1 MKRRKLLAMA
11 VILIMVQLLGFTTF
25 LETGYAQQGYS
36 VSYSPCSEG
45 ASKTVDDLP
54 SGWTKT
60 TNNGFTHI
68 KDANGN
74 IRVRIDPPD
83 AKTSYPHKHLYD
95 ELGNSLDVNGNIVSP
110 KSPDAHIP
118 LK

>member
-1 MKRRKLLAMA
+1 MSGKGGINKE
-11 VILIMVQLLGFTTF
+11 G
-25 LETGYAQQGYS
+25 
-36 VSYSPCSEG
+36 SE
-45 ASKTVDDLP
+45 SKIIDVDNLP

-60 TNNGFTHI
+60 TNNGFTHVR
-68 KDANGN
+68 DANGN

-83 AKTSYPHKHLYD
+83 AKTPYPHKHLYD
-95 ELGNSLDVNGNIVSP
+95 EAGNSLDINGNNVSP